1 MKAYKNLGEDLK
13 QAIPRSANDKL
24 VSMCN
29 AILRN
34 YIANKELKTIMTDRQ
49 ILRETIRKEIGQIT
63 KSWGVWIETV
73 EITNVE
79 ICSDALFKNMQ
90 TFYREQIQK
99 DADIIRNT
107 IKNRI
112 EEQTM
117 KVDSE
122 LNELEKNNSQ
132 KIKE

>member
-1 MKAYKNLGEDLK
+1 M
-13 QAIPRSANDKL
+13 I
-24 VSMCN
+24 
-29 AILRN
+29 
-34 YIANKELKTIMTDRQ
+34 DRQ
-49 ILRETIRKEIGQIT
+49 ILRETIRKEIGEIT

-90 TFYREQIQK
+90 TYYREQIQK

-117 KVDSE
+117 KVESE
-122 LNELEKNNSQ
+122 LNELEKNNNQ

>member
-1 MKAYKNLGEDLK
+1 
-13 QAIPRSANDKL
+13 
-24 VSMCN
+24 
-29 AILRN
+29 
-34 YIANKELKTIMTDRQ
+34 MTDRQ
-49 ILRETIRKEIGQIT
+49 ILRDTIRKEIGQII

-90 TFYREQIQK
+90 TFQREQIQK

-107 IKNRI
+107 IKNKI
-112 EEQTM
+112 EEYTM
-117 KVDSE
+117 KTDID
-122 LNELEKNNSQ
+122 LNELEKNNNQ

>member
-1 MKAYKNLGEDLK
+1 
-13 QAIPRSANDKL
+13 
-24 VSMCN
+24 
-29 AILRN
+29 
-34 YIANKELKTIMTDRQ
+34 MTDRQ
-49 ILRETIRKEIGQIT
+49 ILRETIRKEIGEIT

-90 TFYREQIQK
+90 TYYREQIQK

-107 IKNRI
+107 IRNRI

-117 KVDSE
+117 KVESE
-122 LNELEKNNSQ
+122 LNELEKNNNQ

>member
-1 MKAYKNLGEDLK
+1 
-13 QAIPRSANDKL
+13 
-24 VSMCN
+24 
-29 AILRN
+29 
-34 YIANKELKTIMTDRQ
+34 MTDRQ
-49 ILRETIRKEIGQIT
+49 ILRDTIRKEIGQII

-90 TFYREQIQK
+90 TFQREQIQK

-107 IKNRI
+107 IKNKI

-117 KVDSE
+117 KTDVD
-122 LNELEKNNSQ
+122 LNELEKNNNQ

>member
-1 MKAYKNLGEDLK
+1 M
-13 QAIPRSANDKL
+13 
-24 VSMCN
+24 
-29 AILRN
+29 
-34 YIANKELKTIMTDRQ
+34 
-49 ILRETIRKEIGQIT
+49 GQII

-107 IKNRI
+107 IKNKI

-117 KVDSE
+117 KTDVD
-122 LNELEKNNSQ
+122 LNELEKNNNQ

>member
-1 MKAYKNLGEDLK
+1 
-13 QAIPRSANDKL
+13 
-24 VSMCN
+24 
-29 AILRN
+29 
-34 YIANKELKTIMTDRQ
+34 MTDRQ

-117 KVDSE
+117 KVESE

>member
-1 MKAYKNLGEDLK
+1 
-13 QAIPRSANDKL
+13 
-24 VSMCN
+24 
-29 AILRN
+29 
-34 YIANKELKTIMTDRQ
+34 MTDRQ

>member
-1 MKAYKNLGEDLK
+1 
-13 QAIPRSANDKL
+13 
-24 VSMCN
+24 
-29 AILRN
+29 
-34 YIANKELKTIMTDRQ
+34 MTDRT
-49 ILRETIRKEIGQIT
+49 ILRDTIRKEIGSIIR
-63 KSWGVWIETV
+63 SWGVWIETV

-90 TFYREQIQK
+90 TFQREQIQK

-107 IKNRI
+107 IKNKI

-117 KVDSE
+117 KTDVD
-122 LNELEKNNSQ
+122 LNELEKNNNQ

>member
-1 MKAYKNLGEDLK
+1 
-13 QAIPRSANDKL
+13 
-24 VSMCN
+24 
-29 AILRN
+29 
-34 YIANKELKTIMTDRQ
+34 MTDRQ
-49 ILRETIRKEIGQIT
+49 ILRETIRKEIGEIT

-90 TFYREQIQK
+90 TYYREQIQK

-117 KVDSE
+117 KVESE
-122 LNELEKNNSQ
+122 LNELEKNNNQ